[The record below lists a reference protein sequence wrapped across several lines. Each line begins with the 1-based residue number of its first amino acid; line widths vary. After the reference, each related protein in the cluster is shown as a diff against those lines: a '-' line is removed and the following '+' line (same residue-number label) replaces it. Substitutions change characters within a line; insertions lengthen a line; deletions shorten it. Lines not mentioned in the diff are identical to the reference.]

1 MWEITWLPRGN
12 TKMISINGIFL
23 ILSLLGQSQAQA
35 WFQAKS
41 SHQANVLN
49 LEQLK
54 YVSGLSDMQRF
65 DVTIDPILVPRV
77 VGTPNHARVREYIMR
92 EMQSLGWHV
101 ETDKFTADTP
111 RPHGKKTFENIIT
124 TLDPSAQRRLVLAC
138 HYDSKYTRDGNF
150 IGATDSAA
158 PCAMMITLA
167 KDLAPKLDQQ
177 KQNGK
182 AVTLQFIFFD
192 GEEAFKDWNARD
204 SIYGARNLAQKW
216 EATSYPKGNR
226 DGTNELHRMDLMVL
240 LDLLGAR
247 NPNFY
252 SYISSG
258 DRWFKH
264 AASIE
269 TRLRNANLLTTSNQI
284 FLSDFAPG
292 GIEDD
297 HIPFM
302 RRKVPILHLITT
314 PFPDVW
320 HTNGDNK
327 SALDYNTI
335 DDLNKILRVFV
346 VEYLQVN
353 I

>member
-1 MWEITWLPRGN
+1 MLVHTN
-12 TKMISINGIFL
+12 KMISLKGVLFL
-23 ILSLLGQSQAQA
+23 LSLFSQSQSQA
-35 WFQAKS
+35 WFHAKS
-41 SHQANVLN
+41 SHQANLLN
-49 LEQLK
+49 LDQLK

-65 DVTIDPILVPRV
+65 DVTVDPILVPRV
-77 VGTPNHARVREYIMR
+77 VGTPNHARVRQYIMDQ
-92 EMQSLGWHV
+92 MQSLGWDV
-101 ETDKFTADTP
+101 GTDKFTADTP

-124 TLDPSAQRRLVLAC
+124 TLDSNAQRRLVLAC

-150 IGATDSAA
+150 IGATDSAV

-167 KDLAPKLDQQ
+167 KDLAPKLDQLKKSNSQ
-177 KQNGK
+177 
-182 AVTLQFIFFD
+182 VTLQFIFFD
-192 GEEAFKDWNARD
+192 GEEAFKDWNSRD
-204 SIYGARNLAQKW
+204 SIYGARNLARKW
-216 EATSYPKGNR
+216 ESTSYPAQNR

-252 SYISSG
+252 SYITSG
-258 DRWFKH
+258 DRWFQH
-264 AASIE
+264 SANIE
-269 TRLRNANLLTTSNQI
+269 QRLRGANLLSTNNQI
-284 FLSDFAPG
+284 FRNDFAPG

-302 RRKVPILHLITT
+302 QRKVPILHLITT

-327 SALDYNTI
+327 SVLDYNTI
-335 DDLNKILRVFV
+335 DDLMKILRVFV

-353 I
+353 V